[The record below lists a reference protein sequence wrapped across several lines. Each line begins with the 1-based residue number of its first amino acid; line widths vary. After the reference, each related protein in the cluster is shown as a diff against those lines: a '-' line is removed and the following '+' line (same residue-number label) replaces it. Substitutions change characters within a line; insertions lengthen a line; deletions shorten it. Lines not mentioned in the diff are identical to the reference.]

1 MKIEDLQFRGH
12 DELPTQTSWPFIR
25 EFPQNYHVFASC
37 HVDGFFNKKN
47 LWSFADDGRWLFC

>member
-25 EFPQNYHVFASC
+25 EFPQNCHVFASC
-37 HVDGFFNKKN
+37 HVDGKKN